1 VLPSVLI
8 IKEIKQHMSACFH
21 LNSGVPQGSCF
32 GPVLFLM
39 YASGLFKVV
48 DKHLKNIHTYP
59 DDIRF
64 FVSFK
69 PTSQANTV
77 NTIEKCIA
85 DVRNWMASNRIYDHR
100 FSPTIS

>member
-1 VLPSVLI
+1 
-8 IKEIKQHMSACFH
+8 
-21 LNSGVPQGSCF
+21 
-32 GPVLFLM
+32 M

-48 DKHLKNIHTYP
+48 DKHLKSVHTYP
-59 DDIRF
+59 DDIQF

-77 NTIEKCIA
+77 NAIEKWIA

-100 FSPTIS
+100 FSLTIA